1 MSTEWRN
8 QTERLRTLAD
18 SRLMTPDRR
27 KILVTHIYPHLDEIC
42 AFWLFKRFG
51 GSDYKNAVYRFM
63 PISEDRRKTFGGQPV
78 DSDSDII
85 HVGIA
90 GGRFDEH
97 VRDGGKRISSA
108 SLVWDFLKTKKHYP
122 KDKLVRRAI
131 EMMVD
136 YVAGEDNGETHVSPR
151 SSFRLQSILYGAWL
165 NKINHIQEVTRFGMK
180 MIDHIFARLI
190 QDAQFEID
198 WKKRI
203 EFKTRWGKAV
213 AVVTETSD
221 TDGLIY
227 SKGYC
232 LALTLDPKHNYRMY
246 RASPISKVNLVET
259 YKHLSVIDP
268 KPYWYIHQSK
278 KLVICGGALAPKV
291 ALSKLT
297 LKEMISAIR

>member
-1 MSTEWRN
+1 MI
-8 QTERLRTLAD
+8 
-18 SRLMTPDRR
+18 PDRR
-27 KILVTHIYPHLDEIC
+27 KILATHIYPHLDEIC

-51 GSDYKNAVYRFM
+51 GPAYKNAVYRFI
-63 PISEDRRKTFGGQPV
+63 PISEDRNKTFGGKPV
-78 DSDSDII
+78 DSNPDII
-85 HVGIA
+85 HIGIA

-108 SLVWDFLKTKKHYP
+108 SLVWNFLKNQKHYP

-165 NKINHIQEVTRFGMK
+165 SKKNHTQEVTRFGMK
-180 MIDHIFARLI
+180 IIDHIFTRLI

-213 AVVTETSD
+213 AVATETSD

-227 SKGYC
+227 SKGFC
-232 LALTLDPKHNYRMY
+232 LALTLDPKQNHRMY
-246 RASPISKVNLVET
+246 RASPISKVNLTET
-259 YKHLSVIDP
+259 YKHLSIIDP
-268 KPYWYIHQSK
+268 KPHWYLHQSK
-278 KLVICGGALAPKV
+278 KLIICGGILAPKV

-297 LKEMISAIR
+297 LIEMIKAIR

>member
-1 MSTEWRN
+1 
-8 QTERLRTLAD
+8 
-18 SRLMTPDRR
+18 MTPDRR

-51 GSDYKNAVYRFM
+51 GPDYTNAVYRFM
-63 PISEDRRKTFGGQPV
+63 PISEDRKKTFGGQPV
-78 DSDSDII
+78 DSDPDII

-108 SLVWDFLKTKKHYP
+108 SLVWDFLKIQKHYP

-165 NKINHIQEVTRFGMK
+165 NKTNHIQEVTSFGMK
-180 MIDHIFARLI
+180 MLDHIFTRLI

-213 AVVTETSD
+213 ALATETSD

-227 SKGYC
+227 SKGCC
-232 LALTLDPKHNYRMY
+232 LALTLDPKYNYRMY
-246 RASPISKVNLVET
+246 RASPISKVDLTKT
-259 YKHLSVIDP
+259 YKHLSTIDP
-268 KPYWYIHQSK
+268 KPCWYIHQSK

-297 LKEMISAIR
+297 LKEMIKAIH